1 MQLPLDQSRS
11 LTAVCL
17 QCSLPVFEGLIS
29 EDGPEDAVVQDL
41 LWNLNVW
48 YAHAAMRLHTD
59 ETLASMKVARKA
71 LGASIRK
78 FASQVCPKF
87 ATKLLPKEV
96 AAQDRRCTAAAAK
109 AIAKALET
117 PSSKKNM
124 HKDSPEPEPEPEP
137 VAARGSKTKEFSVE
151 FPKLHF
157 AGYYEMDIPLY
168 GPTDNYTSQLASY
181 HCIVTWDHRY

>member
-1 MQLPLDQSRS
+1 
-11 LTAVCL
+11 
-17 QCSLPVFEGLIS
+17 VFEGLIS
-29 EDGPEDAVVQDL
+29 EDGPEDVIVQDL
-41 LWNLNVW
+41 LWDLNVW

-59 ETLASMKVARKA
+59 ETLASMKVAQKA
-71 LGASIRK
+71 FGASIRK

-109 AIAKALET
+109 AVAKAHKT

-124 HKDSPEPEPEPEP
+124 PEDSPEPEPLPA
-137 VAARGSKTKEFSVE
+137 AARGSKTKEFSVE

-168 GPTDNYTSQLASY
+168 GPTDNYTSQLVSRHHIITGDNQY
-181 HCIVTWDHRY
+181 